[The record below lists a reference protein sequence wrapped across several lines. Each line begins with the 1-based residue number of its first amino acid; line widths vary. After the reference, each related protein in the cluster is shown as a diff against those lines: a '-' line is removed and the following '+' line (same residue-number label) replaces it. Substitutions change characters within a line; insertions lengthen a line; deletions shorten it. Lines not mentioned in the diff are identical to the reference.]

1 MKKWIKNVNDF
12 MLDANKAL
20 PETLRFWV
28 YFLLGLGLFNIFLRK
43 PLTCIIFGGIVLIEV
58 WALVVEIVRDHR
70 EEKARRELLE
80 RMVKDTGSLAQAFNN
95 LGKTIEGVF
104 NGDSYKKEEGDE
116 N

>member
-1 MKKWIKNVNDF
+1 MKKLNDF

-20 PETLRFWV
+20 PDVLRFWV
-28 YFLLGLGLFNIFLRK
+28 YFLLGLGLSYVFLGQ

-80 RMVKDTGSLAQAFNN
+80 RMVNDPGSFARAFNN
-95 LGKTIEGVF
+95 LGKAIEGVF
-104 NGDSYKKEEGDE
+104 NGDSYRKEEDE
-116 N
+116 D